1 MELHF
6 GMIRD
11 KDGIRAGL
19 AESRASNR
27 QLAICYTSA
36 NKLIVKICTVAD
48 MSPSPAN
55 GTLVTVSTPRED
67 GSLEK
72 TTVMLDDIES
82 IYPINDFPSEG

>member
-11 KDGIRAGL
+11 KEGIRAGL

-27 QLAICYTSA
+27 QLAICYTSS
-36 NKLIVKICTVAD
+36 NKLLVKICTVAD
-48 MSPSPAN
+48 LSPAN
-55 GTLVTVSTPRED
+55 GEGLVILNTQRED

-72 TTVMLDDIES
+72 MTVILDDIES
-82 IYPINDFPSEG
+82 IYPINDFPSQA